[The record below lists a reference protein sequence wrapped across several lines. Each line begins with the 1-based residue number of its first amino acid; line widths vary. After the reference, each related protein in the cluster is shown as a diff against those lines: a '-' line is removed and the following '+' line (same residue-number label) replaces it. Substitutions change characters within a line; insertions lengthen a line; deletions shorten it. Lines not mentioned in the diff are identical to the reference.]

1 MPSKH
6 QLPDVD
12 AFWHL
17 VNWEF
22 AAQNLARN
30 QPFEV

>member
-1 MPSKH
+1 MARRYRH
-6 QLPDVD
+6 QARPGGRYLQ

-22 AAQNLARN
+22 AESQLR
-30 QPFEV
+30 